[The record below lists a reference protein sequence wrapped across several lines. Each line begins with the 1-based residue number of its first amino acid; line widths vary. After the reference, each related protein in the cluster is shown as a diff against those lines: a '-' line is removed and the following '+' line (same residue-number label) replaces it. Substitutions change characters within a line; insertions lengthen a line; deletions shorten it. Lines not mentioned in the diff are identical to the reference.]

1 MDKGTDP
8 HPSPGDEAVGPKE
21 KRRSQGAWPR
31 EDHAGPSCICPTDRQ
46 CAHSACGS
54 PAHQRGGSCKY
65 GVGGSPP
72 LGAASPQRGLAVL
85 PGAARASASRPGTR
99 PPATQ
104 AAPVRKDQAARAA
117 CERRSKGR
125 CRAQMRP
132 HSALCWRPRSL
143 RPVPAAG
150 EAPEHAPPEPPS
162 AQQRPVRGR
171 LRGALG
177 TGLQAGHR
185 TRRSRRRHARRFPE
199 RLDGTSRAAPRLGE
213 RSLCGAMHARREARF
228 AS

>member
-1 MDKGTDP
+1 MDRKRNGARGGPGPERTTLAP
-8 HPSPGDEAVGPKE
+8 HASVRPTGSAHTQPAAPLPTGEGAAVNTEWGAAHRWERPPLSEASLC
-21 KRRSQGAWPR
+21 SQGRQGIQRAGLGQAPLRPR
-31 EDHAGPSCICPTDRQ
+31 QRQ
-46 CAHSACGS
+46 WE
-54 PAHQRGGSCKY
+54 K
-65 GVGGSPP
+65 
-72 LGAASPQRGLAVL
+72 
-85 PGAARASASRPGTR
+85 T
-99 PPATQ
+99 T
-104 AAPVRKDQAARAA
+104 
-117 CERRSKGR
+117 CESRSKGR
-125 CRAQMRP
+125 CQAQMRP

-150 EAPEHAPPEPPS
+150 EAPEQAPPEPPS

-171 LRGALG
+171 LRGALR

>member
-1 MDKGTDP
+1 M
-8 HPSPGDEAVGPKE
+8 GPKE
-21 KRRSQGAWPR
+21 KRRSR
-31 EDHAGPSCICPTDRQ
+31 GPGPERTTPASPPSVHPSVHPSVRQ

-117 CERRSKGR
+117 CERRSK
-125 CRAQMRP
+125 
-132 HSALCWRPRSL
+132 
-143 RPVPAAG
+143 AG
-150 EAPEHAPPEPPS
+150 
-162 AQQRPVRGR
+162 
-171 LRGALG
+171 
-177 TGLQAGHR
+177 AGHR
-185 TRRSRRRHARRFPE
+185 CGRTAPSAGDHGHCGPSPQLERRLSTPRRNHPPPSSAQSAAASAEPWGQGCRPAIGHAVHGGVTREGSRNASMARRV
-199 RLDGTSRAAPRLGE
+199 PRP
-213 RSLCGAMHARREARF
+213 A
-228 AS
+228 